1 MSSLF
6 ANIISLMRLRDF
18 NVASTEILFEML
30 GLGVK
35 KVFSSNLGVDGKKNI
50 KLINICEKLNS
61 NIYISGSGG
70 KKYLDLNTFQQKQI
84 NVIWQNWND
93 NYYYNKYGML
103 EWRDVSFIDFIARHG
118 PQKLRETLTPLTI

>member
-1 MSSLF
+1 
-6 ANIISLMRLRDF
+6 MRLRDF